1 MRQKKELKMY
11 GKVLSAAVLPAAIIL
26 PNTGGSK
33 LRVIF
38 ALAFL
43 AIGVVALA
51 TTVASAVAKQVYK
64 D

>member
-1 MRQKKELKMY
+1 MY

-33 LRVIF
+33 VRAIV

-43 AIGVVALA
+43 AIGVIALA
-51 TTVASAVAKQVYK
+51 TTIASAVAKKVYK